1 MLCWRRRKATLKV
14 PLGDTSGSTPVTCGI
29 PVATVTFRLFQFTLH
44 MRGEAGHQNA
54 ERPAESDGQLSTR
67 PATSSLNLVNNATK
81 PSPCYQ
87 LKQARTAHKMPKE
100 KNNIATLRESH
111 ETITSQNESKHGA
124 QPSQRVGKPLHKEL
138 HPMTNWVY
146 DVFLW
151 TFSILVDLF
160 FREVHPRG
168 SWKIPRRGPII
179 FVAAPHA
186 NQVSYPHAHANQ
198 LFPTIGE

>member
-1 MLCWRRRKATLKV
+1 M
-14 PLGDTSGSTPVTCGI
+14 
-29 PVATVTFRLFQFTLH
+29 
-44 MRGEAGHQNA
+44 
-54 ERPAESDGQLSTR
+54 
-67 PATSSLNLVNNATK
+67 
-81 PSPCYQ
+81 PSPTPD
-87 LKQARTAHKMPKE
+87 AA
-100 KNNIATLRESH
+100 LRESAA
-111 ETITSQNESKHGA
+111 SVKA
-124 QPSQRVGKPLHKEL
+124 QDAWKEPANGDEPSQRVGKPLHKEL

-186 NQVSYPHAHANQ
+186 NQVC
-198 LFPTIGE
+198 L